1 MSMPLSGP
9 RCVAVAFTWL
19 SYSTSH
25 IWLWLLRAADHF
37 PAASV
42 RSSVNRRQISSQ
54 VSCCIWL
61 TRGALAFTH
70 SIVAANAIVVGGADG
85 RAILVVALRTRFE
98 GIEHLRV
105 EVDDLELR
113 VQRTATSSGSI
124 TIRGCGTAVNIP
136 LPLQFVHTTQVAVS
150 NIG

>member
-1 MSMPLSGP
+1 M
-9 RCVAVAFTWL
+9 
-19 SYSTSH
+19 
-25 IWLWLLRAADHF
+25 
-37 PAASV
+37 
-42 RSSVNRRQISSQ
+42 
-54 VSCCIWL
+54 L